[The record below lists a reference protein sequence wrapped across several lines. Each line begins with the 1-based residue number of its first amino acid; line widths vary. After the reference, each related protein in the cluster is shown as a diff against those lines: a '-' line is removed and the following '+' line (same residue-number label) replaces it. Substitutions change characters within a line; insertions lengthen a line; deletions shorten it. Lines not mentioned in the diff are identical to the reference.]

1 MKNIEEWID
10 RAENDDEKKF
20 RQAIHLILLA
30 ISRDKFLSQ
39 NLVIKGGIVL
49 SLAYGSER
57 YTTDL
62 DLSSL
67 DNMEVL
73 SKEDLELKLSKQITA
88 VVALNDYD
96 LKLLVHSIKYMP
108 KDPSKVKFPAYKAR
122 IGYADSTNKNAIKR
136 LDNKQSPH
144 IIELDISFNESVS
157 VSDTENFK
165 LTDRLNVLCY
175 SLEQLIAEKY
185 RSILQQIVRTRSR
198 RQDVFDIHYLL
209 NQEASLLYSNETKKT
224 VLDKL
229 IKCSERKGIEEYL
242 NQFGMRDEEIKRL
255 SLEDFHTLSLEIDIN
270 TEVPPEE
277 MYTVVQ
283 DYFESLPWEGLTI

>member
-30 ISRDKFLSQ
+30 VSRDKVLSQ

-62 DLSSL
+62 DLSAL

-73 SKEDLELKLSKQITA
+73 SKEELELKLGRQITA
-88 VVALNDYD
+88 VVALSDYN

-108 KDPSKVKFPAYKAR
+108 KDPSKVKFPAYKAK
-122 IGYADSTNKNAIKR
+122 IGYADSTNQNAIKR
-136 LDNKQSPH
+136 LDNKQSSK
-144 IIELDISFNESVS
+144 IIDLDISFNESVS

-175 SLEQLIAEKY
+175 SLEQLVAEKY
-185 RSILQQIVRTRSR
+185 RSILQQVVRTRSR

-224 VLDKL
+224 VLEKL
-229 IKCSERKGIEEYL
+229 IKCSERKGIEAYL
-242 NQFGMRDEEIKRL
+242 NQSGMRDEEIKRL
-255 SLEDFHTLSLEIDIN
+255 SLEDFHTLSLEIDIDI
-270 TEVPPEE
+270 EVSPDD

-283 DYFESLPWEGLTI
+283 EYFESLPWNDLN

>member
-73 SKEDLELKLSKQITA
+73 TKEELELKLGRQITA
-88 VVALNDYD
+88 VVALSNYN
-96 LKLLVHSIKYMP
+96 LELLVHSIKYMP

-122 IGYADSTNKNAIKR
+122 IGYADSTNSNSLVR
-136 LDNKQSPH
+136 LHNKQSPH
-144 IIELDISFNESVS
+144 IVELDISFNESVS

-185 RSILQQIVRTRSR
+185 RSVLQQVVRTRSR
-198 RQDVFDIHYLL
+198 RQDIFDIHYLL
-209 NQEASLLYSNETKKT
+209 NQEASLLYSNKTKKT

-229 IKCSERKGIEEYL
+229 IKCSTGKGIEAYL
-242 NQFGMRDEEIKRL
+242 NQTGMRDEEIKSL
-255 SLEDFHTLSLEIDIN
+255 SLKDFHTLSLEIDVDI
-270 TEVPPEE
+270 PPED

-283 DYFESLPWEGLTI
+283 DYFESLPWSLCLHF

>member
-30 ISRDKFLSQ
+30 VSRDKVLSQ

-62 DLSSL
+62 DLSAL

-73 SKEDLELKLSKQITA
+73 SKEELELKLGRQITA
-88 VVALNDYD
+88 VVALSDYN

-122 IGYADSTNKNAIKR
+122 IGYADSTNQNAIKR
-136 LDNKQSPH
+136 LDNKQSSN
-144 IIELDISFNESVS
+144 IVELDISFNESVS

-175 SLEQLIAEKY
+175 SLEQLVAEKY

-255 SLEDFHTLSLEIDIN
+255 SLEDLHTLSLEIDID

>member
-30 ISRDKFLSQ
+30 VSRDKVLSQ

-73 SKEDLELKLSKQITA
+73 SKEELESKLSKQIKA
-88 VVALNDYD
+88 VVALSDYN

-122 IGYADSTNKNAIKR
+122 IGYADSTNQKAVKR
-136 LDNKQSPH
+136 LDNKQSTH
-144 IIELDISFNESVS
+144 IVELDISFNESVS

-165 LTDRLNVLCY
+165 LTNRLNVLCY
-175 SLEQLIAEKY
+175 SLEQLVAEKY
-185 RSILQQIVRTRSR
+185 RSLLQQVVRTRSR
-198 RQDVFDIHYLL
+198 RQDIFDIHYLL

-255 SLEDFHTLSLEIDIN
+255 SIEDFHTLSLEMDID
-270 TEVPPEE
+270 TEVSPEG

-283 DYFESLPWEGLTI
+283 DYFESLPWNDLN

>member
-73 SKEDLELKLSKQITA
+73 SKEELELKLSKQITA
-88 VVALNDYD
+88 VVALSNYN

-122 IGYADSTNKNAIKR
+122 IGYADSTNLNAVTR
-136 LDNKQSPH
+136 LDNKQSPN
-144 IIELDISFNESVS
+144 IVELDISFNESIS

-175 SLEQLIAEKY
+175 SLEQLVAEKY
-185 RSILQQIVRTRSR
+185 RSLLQQVVRTRSR
-198 RQDVFDIHYLL
+198 RQDIFDIHYLL

-229 IKCSERKGIEEYL
+229 IKCSTGKGIEAHL
-242 NQFGMRDEEIKRL
+242 NQTGMRDEEIKSL
-255 SLEDFHTLSLEIDIN
+255 SLKDFHTLSLEIDVDI
-270 TEVPPEE
+270 EIPPED

-283 DYFESLPWEGLTI
+283 DYFESLPWSNLKI

>member
-30 ISRDKFLSQ
+30 VSRDKVLSQ

-62 DLSSL
+62 DLSAL

-73 SKEDLELKLSKQITA
+73 SKEELELKLGRQITA
-88 VVALNDYD
+88 VVALSDYN
-96 LKLLVHSIKYMP
+96 LKLLVHSIKYQP
-108 KDPSKVKFPAYKAR
+108 KDPSKVTFPAYKAR
-122 IGYADSTNKNAIKR
+122 IGYVDSTNQNAIKR
-136 LDNKQSPH
+136 LDNKQSSN
-144 IIELDISFNESVS
+144 IVELDISFNESVS

-165 LTDRLNVLCY
+165 LTDQLNVLCY
-175 SLEQLIAEKY
+175 SLEQLVAEKY
-185 RSILQQIVRTRSR
+185 RSILQQVVRTRSR

-255 SLEDFHTLSLEIDIN
+255 SLEDFHTLSLEIDID
-270 TEVPPEE
+270 TEVPPED

-283 DYFESLPWEGLTI
+283 DYFESLPWNDLN

>member
-10 RAENDDEKKF
+10 RAENDDEKRF

-30 ISRDKFLSQ
+30 VSRDKVLSQ

-73 SKEDLELKLSKQITA
+73 SKEELESKLSKQIKA
-88 VVALNDYD
+88 VVALNDYN

-122 IGYADSTNKNAIKR
+122 IGYADSTNQKAVKR
-136 LDNKQSPH
+136 LDNKQSTH
-144 IIELDISFNESVS
+144 IVELDISFNESVS

-165 LTDRLNVLCY
+165 LTNRLNVLCY
-175 SLEQLIAEKY
+175 SLEQLVAEKY
-185 RSILQQIVRTRSR
+185 RSLLQQVVRTRSR
-198 RQDVFDIHYLL
+198 RQDIFDIHYLL

-224 VLDKL
+224 VLNKL

-255 SLEDFHTLSLEIDIN
+255 SLEDFHTLSLEIDID
-270 TEVPPEE
+270 TELSPED

-283 DYFESLPWEGLTI
+283 DYFESLPWNDLN

>member
-30 ISRDKFLSQ
+30 ISRDRFLSK

-67 DNMEVL
+67 DNMEAL
-73 SKEDLELKLSKQITA
+73 NKEDLELKLSKQIKA
-88 VVALNDYD
+88 VVALSDYN

-255 SLEDFHTLSLEIDIN
+255 SLEDFHTLSLEIDVD
-270 TEVPPEE
+270 TEVPPED

-283 DYFESLPWEGLTI
+283 DYFESLPWNDLK

>member
-30 ISRDKFLSQ
+30 VSRDKVLSQ

-62 DLSSL
+62 DLSAL

-73 SKEDLELKLSKQITA
+73 SKEELELKLGRQITA
-88 VVALNDYD
+88 VVALSDYN

-108 KDPSKVKFPAYKAR
+108 KDPSKVKFPAYKAK
-122 IGYADSTNKNAIKR
+122 IGYADSTNQNAIKR
-136 LDNKQSPH
+136 LDNKQSSK
-144 IIELDISFNESVS
+144 IIDLDISFNESVS

-175 SLEQLIAEKY
+175 SLEQLVAEKY
-185 RSILQQIVRTRSR
+185 RSILQQVVRTRSR

-229 IKCSERKGIEEYL
+229 IKCSERKGIEAYL
-242 NQFGMRDEEIKRL
+242 NQSGMRDEEIKRL
-255 SLEDFHTLSLEIDIN
+255 SLEDFHTLSLEIDIDI
-270 TEVPPEE
+270 EVSPDD

-283 DYFESLPWEGLTI
+283 EYFESLPWNDLN

>member
-10 RAENDDEKKF
+10 RAKNKDEKIF

-30 ISRDKFLSQ
+30 ISRDKSLSQ
-39 NLVIKGGIVL
+39 NLIIKGGIAL

-73 SKEDLELKLSKQITA
+73 SKEELELKLSKQITA
-88 VVALNDYD
+88 VVALSDYN
-96 LKLLVHSIKYMP
+96 LKLVVHSIKYQP

-122 IGYADSTNKNAIKR
+122 IGYADSTNQNAIKR
-136 LDNKQSPH
+136 LDNKQSPN
-144 IIELDISFNESVS
+144 IVELDISFNERVS

-175 SLEQLIAEKY
+175 SLEQLVAEKY
-185 RSILQQIVRTRSR
+185 RSILQQVVRTRSR
-198 RQDVFDIHYLL
+198 RQDIFDIHYLL
-209 NQEASLLYSNETKKT
+209 NQEKSLLYLNETKKT

-229 IKCSERKGIEEYL
+229 IKCSEGKGIEAYL
-242 NQFGMRDEEIKRL
+242 NQSGMRDEEIKNL
-255 SLEDFHTLSLEIDIN
+255 SLKDFHTLSLEIDVDI
-270 TEVPPEE
+270 PPED

-283 DYFESLPWEGLTI
+283 DYFESLPWDTLN

>member
-1 MKNIEEWID
+1 MKSIEEWID

-30 ISRDKFLSQ
+30 VSRDKVLSQ

-62 DLSSL
+62 DLSAL

-73 SKEDLELKLSKQITA
+73 SKEELELKLGRQITA
-88 VVALNDYD
+88 VVALSDYN

-108 KDPSKVKFPAYKAR
+108 KDPSKVKFPAYKAK
-122 IGYADSTNKNAIKR
+122 IGYADSTNQNAIKR
-136 LDNKQSPH
+136 LDNKQSSK
-144 IIELDISFNESVS
+144 IIDLDISFNESVS

-175 SLEQLIAEKY
+175 SLEQLVAEKY
-185 RSILQQIVRTRSR
+185 RSILQQVVRTRSR

-229 IKCSERKGIEEYL
+229 IKCSERKGIEAYL

-255 SLEDFHTLSLEIDIN
+255 SLEDFHTLSLEIDIDI
-270 TEVPPEE
+270 EVPPED

-283 DYFESLPWEGLTI
+283 AYFESLPWKDLTI

>member
-30 ISRDKFLSQ
+30 VSRDKVLSQ

-62 DLSSL
+62 DLSAL

-73 SKEDLELKLSKQITA
+73 SKEELELKLGRQITA
-88 VVALNDYD
+88 VVALSDYN
-96 LKLLVHSIKYMP
+96 LKLLVHSIKYQP
-108 KDPSKVKFPAYKAR
+108 KNPSKVTFPAYKAR
-122 IGYADSTNKNAIKR
+122 IGYADSTNQNAIKR
-136 LDNKQSPH
+136 LDNKQSSN
-144 IIELDISFNESVS
+144 IVELDISFNESVS

-165 LTDRLNVLCY
+165 LTDQLNVLCY
-175 SLEQLIAEKY
+175 SLEQLVAEKY
-185 RSILQQIVRTRSR
+185 RSILQQVVRTRSR

-255 SLEDFHTLSLEIDIN
+255 SLEDFHTLSLEIDID
-270 TEVPPEE
+270 TEVPPED

-283 DYFESLPWEGLTI
+283 DYFESLPWSSLNI

>member
-1 MKNIEEWID
+1 
-10 RAENDDEKKF
+10 
-20 RQAIHLILLA
+20 
-30 ISRDKFLSQ
+30 
-39 NLVIKGGIVL
+39 
-49 SLAYGSER
+49 
-57 YTTDL
+57 
-62 DLSSL
+62 
-67 DNMEVL
+67 
-73 SKEDLELKLSKQITA
+73 
-88 VVALNDYD
+88 
-96 LKLLVHSIKYMP
+96 MP

-122 IGYADSTNKNAIKR
+122 IGYADSTNLKAVAR

-144 IIELDISFNESVS
+144 IVELDISFNESVS

-255 SLEDFHTLSLEIDIN
+255 SLEDFHTLSLEIDID
-270 TEVPPEE
+270 TEVPPAD

-283 DYFESLPWEGLTI
+283 DYFESLPWSNLKI

>member
-1 MKNIEEWID
+1 MRNIEEWID

-30 ISRDKFLSQ
+30 VSRDKVLSQ

-62 DLSSL
+62 DLSAL

-73 SKEDLELKLSKQITA
+73 SKEELELKLGRQITA
-88 VVALNDYD
+88 VVALSDYN
-96 LKLLVHSIKYMP
+96 LKLLVHSIKYQP

-122 IGYADSTNKNAIKR
+122 IGYADSTNQNAIKR
-136 LDNKQSPH
+136 LDNKQSSN
-144 IIELDISFNESVS
+144 IVELDISFNESVS

-175 SLEQLIAEKY
+175 SLEQLVAEKY
-185 RSILQQIVRTRSR
+185 RSILQQVVRTRSR

-255 SLEDFHTLSLEIDIN
+255 SLEDFHTLSLEIDVDI
-270 TEVPPEE
+270 EVPPED

-283 DYFESLPWEGLTI
+283 DYFESLPWSSLNI

>member
-30 ISRDKFLSQ
+30 VSRDKVLSQ

-108 KDPSKVKFPAYKAR
+108 KDPSKVKFPAYKAK
-122 IGYADSTNKNAIKR
+122 IGYADSTNQNAIKR
-136 LDNKQSPH
+136 LDNKQSSK
-144 IIELDISFNESVS
+144 IIDLDISFNESVS

-229 IKCSERKGIEEYL
+229 IKCSERKGIEAYL
-242 NQFGMRDEEIKRL
+242 NQSGMRDEEIKRL
-255 SLEDFHTLSLEIDIN
+255 SLEDFHTLSLEIDIDI
-270 TEVPPEE
+270 EVSPDD

-283 DYFESLPWEGLTI
+283 EYFESLPWNDLN

>member
-30 ISRDKFLSQ
+30 VSRDKVLSQ

-62 DLSSL
+62 DLSAL

-73 SKEDLELKLSKQITA
+73 SKEELELKLGRQITA
-88 VVALNDYD
+88 VVALSDYN

-108 KDPSKVKFPAYKAR
+108 KDPSKVKFPAYKAK
-122 IGYADSTNKNAIKR
+122 IGYADSTNQNAIKR
-136 LDNKQSPH
+136 LDNKQSSK
-144 IIELDISFNESVS
+144 IIDLDISFNESVS

-175 SLEQLIAEKY
+175 SLEQLVAEKY
-185 RSILQQIVRTRSR
+185 RSILQQVVRTRSR

-229 IKCSERKGIEEYL
+229 IKCSERKGIEAYL
-242 NQFGMRDEEIKRL
+242 NQSGMRDEEIKRL
-255 SLEDFHTLSLEIDIN
+255 SLEDFHTLSLEIDIDI
-270 TEVPPEE
+270 EVSPDG

-283 DYFESLPWEGLTI
+283 EYFESLPWNDLN

>member
-30 ISRDKFLSQ
+30 VSRDKVLSQ

-62 DLSSL
+62 DLSAL

-73 SKEDLELKLSKQITA
+73 SKEELELKLGRQITA
-88 VVALNDYD
+88 VVALSDYN

-108 KDPSKVKFPAYKAR
+108 KDPSKVKFPAYKAK
-122 IGYADSTNKNAIKR
+122 IGYADSTNQNAIKR
-136 LDNKQSPH
+136 LDNKQSSK
-144 IIELDISFNESVS
+144 IIDLDISFNESVS

-175 SLEQLIAEKY
+175 SLEQV
-185 RSILQQIVRTRSR
+185 VRTRSR

-229 IKCSERKGIEEYL
+229 IKCSERKGIEAYL
-242 NQFGMRDEEIKRL
+242 NQSGMRDEEIKRL
-255 SLEDFHTLSLEIDIN
+255 SLEDFHTLSLEIDIDI
-270 TEVPPEE
+270 EVSPDD

-283 DYFESLPWEGLTI
+283 EYFESLPWNDLN

>member
-30 ISRDKFLSQ
+30 VSRDKVLSQ

-62 DLSSL
+62 DLSAL

-73 SKEDLELKLSKQITA
+73 SKEELELKLGKQITA
-88 VVALNDYD
+88 VVALSDYN

-108 KDPSKVKFPAYKAR
+108 KDPSKVKFPAYKAK
-122 IGYADSTNKNAIKR
+122 IGYADSTNQNAIKR
-136 LDNKQSPH
+136 LDNKQSSK
-144 IIELDISFNESVS
+144 IIDLDISFNESVS

-175 SLEQLIAEKY
+175 SLEQLVAEKY
-185 RSILQQIVRTRSR
+185 RSILQQVVRTRSR

-229 IKCSERKGIEEYL
+229 IKCSERKGIEAYL
-242 NQFGMRDEEIKRL
+242 NQSGMRDEEIKRL
-255 SLEDFHTLSLEIDIN
+255 SLEDFHTLSLEIDIDI
-270 TEVPPEE
+270 EVSPDD

-283 DYFESLPWEGLTI
+283 EYFESLPWNDLN

>member
-30 ISRDKFLSQ
+30 VSRDKVLSQ

-73 SKEDLELKLSKQITA
+73 SKEELESKLSKQIKA
-88 VVALNDYD
+88 VVALSDYN

-122 IGYADSTNKNAIKR
+122 IGYADSTNQKAIKR
-136 LDNKQSPH
+136 LDNKQSTH
-144 IIELDISFNESVS
+144 IVELDISFNESVS

-175 SLEQLIAEKY
+175 SLEQLVAEKY
-185 RSILQQIVRTRSR
+185 RSILQQVVRTRSR

-224 VLDKL
+224 VLNKL

-242 NQFGMRDEEIKRL
+242 NPFGMRDEEIKRL
-255 SLEDFHTLSLEIDIN
+255 SLEDFHTLSLEIDID
-270 TEVPPEE
+270 TEVPPEN

-283 DYFESLPWEGLTI
+283 DYFESLPWNDLN